1 MRLLTRFLNS
11 IEICFL
17 DGIRNAAESM
27 GGTYMPNHRHFL
39 DMRGMAVC
47 NGMPVCCHS
56 SVFDRWSILHSI
68 GLFML
73 CIGCGVEFAN
83 H

>member
-1 MRLLTRFLNS
+1 MES
-11 IEICFL
+11 E
-17 DGIRNAAESM
+17 NAAESM
-27 GGTYMPNHRHFL
+27 GGTYMPNYRHFL

-47 NGMPVCCHS
+47 NGMSVCCHS